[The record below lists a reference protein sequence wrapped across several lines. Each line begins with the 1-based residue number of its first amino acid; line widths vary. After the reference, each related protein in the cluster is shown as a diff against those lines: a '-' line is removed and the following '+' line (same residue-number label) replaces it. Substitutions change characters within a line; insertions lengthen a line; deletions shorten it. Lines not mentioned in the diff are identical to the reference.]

1 MKKIIAVA
9 ALTAASFAVPTLPVQ
24 AEDINLNCLVFPLLK
39 DECKPAWID
48 DAPEAAAATA
58 SATVETVVEW
68 SWPAPPNCVPAPA
81 GSGHLYDCEM

>member
-24 AEDINLNCLVFPLLK
+24 AEDMNMNCWILPLLK
-39 DECKPAWID
+39 DECKPAWVD
-48 DAPEAAAATA
+48 DAPVAAAA
-58 SATVETVVEW
+58 SATVEATVEW
-68 SWPAPPNCVPAPA
+68 GWAPPNCVRAPE